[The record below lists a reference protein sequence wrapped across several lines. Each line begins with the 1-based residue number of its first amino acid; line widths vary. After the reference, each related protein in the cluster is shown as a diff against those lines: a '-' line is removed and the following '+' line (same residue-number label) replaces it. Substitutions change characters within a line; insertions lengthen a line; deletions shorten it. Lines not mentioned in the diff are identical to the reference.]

1 MTESR
6 SAPASITEPSPEPS
20 QAKRIGRTIALV
32 LGALLLLAA
41 LVAAIY
47 GLVSHPA
54 VTATVRDIT
63 IIILALSTT
72 VIGLSLI
79 VLILQV
85 QSLIGLLRDEIR
97 PILISAN
104 EAARTVRG
112 TTTFLSDSVVRPVI
126 SVAGYA
132 SGIRQVIGLLTGTRK
147 RHSVRNANGGDSP
160 NRMGTD
166 L

>member
-6 SAPASITEPSPEPS
+6 SAPASITEPSPGRS
-20 QAKRIGRTIALV
+20 QAKKVGRTIVLV

-47 GLVSHPA
+47 GLVSHPV

-79 VLILQV
+79 VLIFQV

-104 EAARTVRG
+104 ETARTVRG
-112 TTTFLSDSVVRPVI
+112 TTAFLSDSVVRPVI
-126 SVAGYA
+126 SIAGYA
-132 SGIRQVIGLLTGTRK
+132 SGIRQVVGLLTGSRK
-147 RHSVRNANGGDSP
+147 RHPARDNRGDSA
-160 NRMGTD
+160 NRIGTD
-166 L
+166 S

>member
-1 MTESR
+1 MTES
-6 SAPASITEPSPEPS
+6 SPTPAPGTEPSPGQP
-20 QAKRIGRTIALV
+20 QPQGKRVGRTIVIV

-41 LVAAIY
+41 VVAAIY

-63 IIILALSTT
+63 IIVLALSTT

-79 VLILQV
+79 VLILQL

-104 EAARTVRG
+104 ETARTVRG
-112 TTTFLSDSVVRPVI
+112 TTTFLSESVVRPVI

-132 SGIRQVIGLLTGTRK
+132 SGIRQVVRLLAGSGKHSPARGTGREST
-147 RHSVRNANGGDSP
+147 
-160 NRMGTD
+160 NRSG
-166 L
+166 